1 MMSPKLTP
9 DHLQRKA
16 IVYIRQSTP
25 TQVVSNK
32 ESQRRQYGLADRA
45 REMGF
50 QEVEIIDEDLGRSGC
65 GMVER
70 PGYEHLVAEICSG
83 RVGAVFCIEASRLA
97 RNGREWHHLI
107 EMCGLIDA
115 LVIDPEGV
123 YDPRL
128 INDRLLLG
136 LRGTMSE
143 FELNLIRQ
151 RCLEAIRQKAQR
163 GELQF
168 RLPIGFCWSPAGKV
182 EMDPDLRVQQAIR
195 LVFEKLVELGSVRQV
210 FLRFHQEGVLLP
222 MLTIG
227 GDPLGPR
234 VIWKRPHYKAVL
246 NLASNPMYAGAY
258 AFGKTEIR
266 TAVVDGRARK
276 TEGHRKP
283 RENWTVLIRDHHPG
297 YISWEQFERNQTLL
311 SENAFMKSHMG
322 RKSGRGGKSLL
333 AGLLRCGRCGR
344 MLNISYTSRG
354 GNTPRFECRAVLN
367 HALKGCVRFVG
378 WRPDRA
384 VSEEILR
391 AIEGSAVEAALE
403 AAARVKQ
410 QDAEWRR
417 ALDLELEQARYE
429 AGLAARRYESVDPLN
444 RLVASELEARWNAA
458 LEKVRTLEDRR
469 QQAET
474 AAGARSLPDKESLL
488 ALAGDLPAV
497 WNAPETDMKLKQRI
511 ARILIREI
519 VADLDTNANQIV
531 LIIHWQGGRH
541 SELRVA
547 RNKIG
552 HNGTTNKIEVLD
564 LVRQMAGQ
572 YRDDQIAVT
581 LNRLGLRTGKD
592 NSWDRARIRDLRNK
606 WSIPGYDPARPGP
619 TMLSLE
625 QAAAQLGA
633 CRTLVKRLIQ
643 AKILPASQAVPCAPW
658 QIPEEAVKSQAV
670 IEAAQKMKGRSYAPR
685 PRDVDDRQLMFSI
698 S

>member
-1 MMSPKLTP
+1 
-9 DHLQRKA
+9 
-16 IVYIRQSTP
+16 
-25 TQVVSNK
+25 
-32 ESQRRQYGLADRA
+32 
-45 REMGF
+45 
-50 QEVEIIDEDLGRSGC
+50 
-65 GMVER
+65 
-70 PGYEHLVAEICSG
+70 
-83 RVGAVFCIEASRLA
+83 
-97 RNGREWHHLI
+97 
-107 EMCGLIDA
+107 
-115 LVIDPEGV
+115 
-123 YDPRL
+123 
-128 INDRLLLG
+128 
-136 LRGTMSE
+136 MSE

-151 RCLEAIRQKAQR
+151 RCLEAIRQKARR

-168 RLPIGFCWSPAGKV
+168 CLPVGFCWTPAGKI
-182 EMDPDLRVQQAIR
+182 EIDPDLRVQQAIR

-210 FLRFHQEGVLLP
+210 FLRFHQEGVLVPVLN
-222 MLTIG
+222 IG
-227 GDPLGPR
+227 DALSPR
-234 VIWKRPHYKAVL
+234 IGWRRPHYKAVL
-246 NLASNPMYAGAY
+246 NIASNPMYAGAY

-283 RENWTVLIRDHHPG
+283 LESWMVLIRDHHPG

-354 GNTPRFECRAVLN
+354 GNTPRFDCRAVLN

-384 VSEEILR
+384 VSGEILR
-391 AIEGSAVEAALE
+391 AIEGNAVQAALE
-403 AAARVKQ
+403 AAERVKQ

-417 ALDLELEQARYE
+417 ALDLESEQARYE

-458 LEKVRTLEDRR
+458 LERVRALEGR
-469 QQAET
+469 QQEAE
-474 AAGARSLPDKESLL
+474 AAASVKSLPDKESLL
-488 ALAGDLPAV
+488 ALAADLPAV

-519 VADLDTNANQIV
+519 VADLDATANQIV
-531 LIIHWQGGRH
+531 LTIHWQGGRH
-541 SELRVA
+541 SELRVV

-552 HNGTTNKIEVLD
+552 HNGTTTKIEVVD
-564 LVRQMAGQ
+564 LIRQMAGQ
-572 YRDDQIAVT
+572 YRDEQIAVT

-592 NSWDRARIRDLRNK
+592 NSWDKVRIRDLRNK
-606 WSIPGYDPARPGP
+606 MDIPGYDAARPGP

-625 QAAAQLGA
+625 QAAAKLGA
-633 CRTLVKRLIQ
+633 CRTLVRRLIKAQ
-643 AKILPASQAVPCAPW
+643 ILPASQAVPCAPW
-658 QIPEEAVKSQAV
+658 RIPEEAVESQAV
-670 IEAAQKMKGRSYAPR
+670 VDSVKKMQERGNAPR
-685 PRDVDDRQLMFSI
+685 PRDVDEQQLVFSMP
-698 S
+698 